1 MASLFQL
8 MLGTMFL
15 VCVMPY
21 IGSTKNTDSV
31 QQEKIQPVQLKE
43 FNPRSRRFLDDIFDS
58 IAQKFLNELSTLLE
72 QLTGERK
79 EAFVRKMYFAVKDYA
94 NEGKEVFIK
103 NLKIAIEELPG
114 VVAKILDTLVPAFV
128 NLVWSDDGSK
138 PGFLKLRQ
146 MIYQEADKMGISGAS
161 HQVPGIMTSLV
172 LLLITQIWR
181 MFAN

>member
-1 MASLFQL
+1 MASLLQL

-31 QQEKIQPVQLKE
+31 QQENIQPVQLKE
-43 FNPRSRRFLDDIFDS
+43 FNPRSRRFLDDFVDE
-58 IAQKFLNELSTLLE
+58 AAEMFLTELDKLLE
-72 QLTGERK
+72 HLTGHTK
-79 EAFVRKMYFAVKDYA
+79 KVFVRKMYFAMKA
-94 NEGKEVFIK
+94 FENEGKEVLIR
-103 NLKIAIEELPG
+103 KITNAVDEIPG
-114 VVAKILDTLVPAFV
+114 ITGTLLSTLVPEFV
-128 NLVWSDDGSK
+128 TAVWSNYGRT
-138 PGFLKLRQ
+138 PGLLKLRQ
-146 MIYQEADKMGISGAS
+146 MINEEADKMGISGAS